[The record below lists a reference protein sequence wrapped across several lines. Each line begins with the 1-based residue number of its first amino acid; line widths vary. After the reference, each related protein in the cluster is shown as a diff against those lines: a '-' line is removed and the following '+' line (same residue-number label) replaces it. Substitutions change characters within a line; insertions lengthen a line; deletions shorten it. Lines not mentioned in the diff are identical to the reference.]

1 MMIGTAEPD
10 GRPLSEV
17 LGELPRG
24 RAVTVAETLEAV
36 GPRAHGCALLVLA
49 LPDAVPLPIP
59 SLSAVLAVPLLLLT
73 LHLAAFGGERGLPA
87 RVGGVA
93 LPARLVGMLR
103 ERVAPLLR
111 RAERLSHPR
120 WEPLA
125 GHQRPLAV
133 VCLYLAVV
141 LLLPIPF
148 FNTPPALCLVLLA
161 LGMVQRD
168 GVLVVAGLAGTAMV
182 TLALAWI
189 GSGLWSL
196 AGATT
201 LI

>member
-1 MMIGTAEPD
+1 MMIGMGEPG

-17 LGELPRG
+17 LGELPPG
-24 RAVTVAETLEAV
+24 RAVTIAETLEAV

-59 SLSAVLAVPLLLLT
+59 SLSAVLAVPLLILT
-73 LHLAAFGGERGLPA
+73 LHLAAFGGHRGLPA
-87 RVGGVA
+87 RVGGIA
-93 LPARLVGMLR
+93 LPTRLVAMLR
-103 ERVAPLLR
+103 ERVAPLLQ

-125 GHQRPLAV
+125 GHERLLAL
-133 VCLYLAVV
+133 VCLYLAVI
-141 LLLPIPF
+141 LLLPLPF
-148 FNTPPALCLVLLA
+148 FNTPPALCLALLA

-182 TLALAWI
+182 TLALGWI
-189 GSGLWSL
+189 AEGLWSL
-196 AGATT
+196 AGAAS
-201 LI
+201 LL

>member
-1 MMIGTAEPD
+1 MMIGMAQPG
-10 GRPLSEV
+10 GRPLSDV
-17 LGELPRG
+17 LGELPHG
-24 RAVTVAETLEAV
+24 RAVTVGETLEAV

-59 SLSAVLAVPLLLLT
+59 SLSAVLAVPLVLLT
-73 LHLAAFGGERGLPA
+73 MHLAAFGGDSGLPS

-103 ERVAPLLR
+103 ERVAPILR

-125 GHQRPLAV
+125 GHERVLAV
-133 VCLYLAVV
+133 VCLYLAAI

-168 GVLVVAGLAGTAMV
+168 GVLVAAGLAGTAMV
-182 TLALAWI
+182 TLALGWI
-189 GSGLWSL
+189 AGGLWSL
-196 AGATT
+196 AGAATPF
-201 LI
+201 

>member
-59 SLSAVLAVPLLLLT
+59 SLSAVLAGAAPAPD
-73 LHLAAFGGERGLPA
+73 LASGRLWRGTRA
-87 RVGGVA
+87 SRSRGGVA

>member
-1 MMIGTAEPD
+1 MMIGMAEPG

-17 LGELPRG
+17 LGDLPHG
-24 RAVTVAETLEAV
+24 RTVTVAETLEAV

-59 SLSAVLAVPLLLLT
+59 SLSAVLGVPLLLLT
-73 LHLAAFGGERGLPA
+73 LHLAAFGGGRGLPL

-103 ERVAPLLR
+103 DRVAPVLR

-120 WEPLA
+120 LEPLA
-125 GHQRPLAV
+125 GHERLLAV
-133 VCLYLAVV
+133 VCLYLAAI
-141 LLLPIPF
+141 LFLPVPF

-161 LGMVQRD
+161 LGMVQKD

-189 GSGLWSL
+189 AGGLWDL
-196 AGATT
+196 AGATA
-201 LI
+201 LL

>member
-1 MMIGTAEPD
+1 MMIGTAEPG

-17 LGELPRG
+17 LGDLPRG
-24 RAVTVAETLEAV
+24 RPVTVAEALDAV

-59 SLSAVLAVPLLLLT
+59 SLSAFLAVPLLLLT
-73 LHLAAFGGERGLPA
+73 LHLAAFGTERGLPA
-87 RVGGVA
+87 RVGRLA

-103 ERVAPLLR
+103 ERVAPLLQ

-120 WEPLA
+120 WQPLA
-125 GHQRPLAV
+125 GRERALAL
-133 VCLYLAVV
+133 VCLYLAAI
-141 LLLPIPF
+141 LLLPLPF

-182 TLALAWI
+182 TLALGWI
-189 GSGLWSL
+189 AGGLWSAAAL
-196 AGATT
+196 
-201 LI
+201 L

>member
-1 MMIGTAEPD
+1 MMIGTAEPG

-17 LGELPRG
+17 LEELPRG
-24 RAVTVAETLEAV
+24 QSVTVAETLAAV

-59 SLSAVLAVPLLLLT
+59 SLSMVLAVPLLLLT

-87 RVGGVA
+87 RVGGLT
-93 LPARLVGMLR
+93 LPAGLVGMLR

-111 RAERLSHPR
+111 RAERVSHPR

-125 GHQRPLAV
+125 GHERLLAV
-133 VCLYLAVV
+133 VCLYLAAI
-141 LLLPIPF
+141 LLLPLPF
-148 FNTPPALCLVLLA
+148 FNTPPALCLALLA

-168 GVLVVAGLAGTAMV
+168 GVLVVAGLAGTAAV

-189 GSGLWSL
+189 AGGLWSL
-196 AGATT
+196 AGGLAP
-201 LI
+201 L